1 MSDVHS
7 IADLKPDPKNRRKH
21 NPRNIGV
28 IRDALGQVG
37 AARSIV
43 IDEDNVVLAGNG
55 VIEAAADA
63 GIERVQVVD
72 ADGETIIAV
81 RRTGLSE
88 DAKRKLALYDNRT
101 AELAEWDTAQLVAD
115 LEEGL
120 DFEGVFREDELQ
132 AILEQAADDLLK
144 GNAEPPEAQPDRA
157 EELRGKWQTERG
169 QVWEVPSATVPG
181 KCHRLMCGD
190 STSAEDVERLMA
202 GEKADMVFTDPPY
215 NVASEGRNYAAD
227 APTQRKTYEA
237 LKNAE
242 WDKDFDITAA
252 FPALEQM
259 MAADCAC
266 YVCTSQWLVHTVW
279 EWMWKW
285 SKFCSYCVWCKPN
298 PAPSLAKRHWTW
310 ATEMIAYA
318 VRGKH
323 VANFPAEG
331 HALNWWEVTSPS
343 HTTDHPT
350 EKPIT
355 IPTRA
360 IEFSSNRGAI
370 VGDLFVGSGTTL
382 VAAEQ
387 LGRLCYG
394 MEIEPKYVAV
404 ALQRLA
410 DMGLE
415 PRLTE

>member
-1 MSDVHS
+1 MAMTMTDVHS
-7 IADLKPDPKNRRKH
+7 LADLKPDPKNRRKH
-21 NPRNIGV
+21 NPRNIGM

-81 RRTGLSE
+81 RRAGLTE
-88 DAKRKLALYDNRT
+88 EQKRKLALYDNRA

-144 GNAEPPEAQPDRA
+144 GNAEPPEAQVDRA

-169 QVWEVPSATVPG
+169 QVWEIPSKTVAG

-202 GEKADMVFTDPPY
+202 GEKAALLCTDPPY
-215 NVASEGRNYAAD
+215 NVGITYGEQVDDRKALEEYEAFTRSWFGVWQAASERQIVTPGCNNLACWLR
-227 APTQRKTYEA
+227 
-237 LKNAE
+237 
-242 WDKDFDITAA
+242 WFD
-252 FPALEQM
+252 P
-259 MAADCAC
+259 
-266 YVCTSQWLVHTVW
+266 Y
-279 EWMWKW
+279 
-285 SKFCSYCVWCKPN
+285 
-298 PAPSLAKRHWTW
+298 
-310 ATEMIAYA
+310 
-318 VRGKH
+318 H
-323 VANFPAEG
+323 VAPWTKTNAMTNGKVARWWCWEPILFFGDKWKRTRPNDVFDFAVPPQKAEG
-331 HALNWWEVTSPS
+331 MGSLSPY
-343 HTTDHPT
+343 HPCP
-350 EKPIT
+350 KPVPMWVDLLT
-355 IPTRA
+355 NYSEP
-360 IEFSSNRGAI
+360 GDI
-370 VGDLFVGSGTTL
+370 VSDAFDGSGTTL

-387 LGRLCYG
+387 TERTGYA
-394 MEIEPKYVAV
+394 MELEPKYVAV
-404 ALQRLA
+404 ALERMTG
-410 DMGLE
+410 MGLE